1 MYARRMLFPLLVIFS
16 LLIAACGAPASDAG
30 TSNAAASTAA
40 GDTAASAAASTAAAP
55 ATSGEQIELRMAWWG
70 SQARHDRT
78 LKVIDLFQQEHPNI
92 KITSEYGNFDD
103 HWTKLATQA
112 SGGNLPDIIQQDYSK
127 IEEWVSRG
135 QLLALDSF
143 VQAGQLDL
151 SSVTEE
157 QLSGGK
163 IDGKLYGVNLGTNA
177 LTVLYDPALFEQA
190 GVAVPNAD
198 WTWTDFEQ
206 AANQIHEKLG
216 IYGVEG
222 FYNAEFFKLW
232 LKEHGEWIYN
242 EDGTG
247 LGYDD
252 DKLAADFFQVLLDM
266 QESGAMPSREFDA
279 SRGVVGLEDSLIV
292 SKQAAMLMLWSNQT
306 AAIATATPDRDLAL
320 TQTPSIQSGVEGI
333 YLKPSMFFSI
343 AASSQHPAE
352 AAMFVDYFLTSEA
365 ANEVLAAERGVPI
378 VPAVR
383 EALQPSLP
391 PIQQKIF
398 DYISQVEKTAAPID
412 PPDPATHGKL
422 ISDVYNPLIDQLLY
436 KQITPQ
442 EAATQFREQAGAILA
457 SQ

>member
-1 MYARRMLFPLLVIFS
+1 MLFPCLVIFS
-16 LLIAACGAPASDAG
+16 LLLAACGAPSGAGTSTTGASQAASDAG
-30 TSNAAASTAA
+30 TSDAAP
-40 GDTAASAAASTAAAP
+40 AASAAA
-55 ATSGEQIELRMAWWG
+55 ATSGDQIELRMAWWG

-127 IEEWVSRG
+127 LEEWVSRG
-135 QLLALDSF
+135 QLLALDSY
-143 VQAGQLDL
+143 VQGGQLNL
-151 SSVTEE
+151 SGVAEE

-163 IDGKLYGVNLGTNA
+163 IDDKLYGVSLGTNA
-177 LTVLYDPALFEQA
+177 LTVLYDPALFQQA
-190 GVAVPNAD
+190 GVETPKAD
-198 WTWTDFEQ
+198 WTWSDFQQ
-206 AANQIHEKLG
+206 AATQIHEKLG

-222 FYNAEFFKLW
+222 FYNAEFLKLW

-242 EDGTG
+242 EDGAG

-252 DKLAADFFQVLLDM
+252 DKLAADFFQILLDM

-292 SKQAAMLMLWSNQT
+292 TKQAAMLLLWSNQT
-306 AAIATATPDRDLAL
+306 AAVSAAAPDRDLAL
-320 TQTPSIQSGVEGI
+320 TQTPSAQPGVEGI
-333 YLKPSMFFSI
+333 YLKPSMFFSV
-343 AASSQHPAE
+343 AATSQHPAE
-352 AAMFVDYFLTSEA
+352 AAMFIDYFLNSEA

-378 VPAVR
+378 APTVR
-383 EALQPSLP
+383 QALQPSLP
-391 PIQQKIF
+391 AIQQKIF
-398 DYISQVEKTAAPID
+398 DYISQIEPTAAPID
-412 PPDPATHGKL
+412 PPDPPTHGKL

-442 EAATQFREQAGAILA
+442 EAAAQFREQATAVLA